1 MGDGNS
7 LINQSNFSY
16 KYNDTGKFTVKAIA
30 LNNKGCKDSMSI
42 KIAVACPKEN
52 TNITDASIESILVQ
66 HLHQFQQLSI
76 SSFSQ
81 CEVTI
86 LNSFGGRVLQQTFD
100 KGVHSMDLHSL
111 QSGFY
116 VVYYKNEKGIVT
128 KKKIIHS
135 IVP

>member
-1 MGDGNS
+1 M
-7 LINQSNFSY
+7 L
-16 KYNDTGKFTVKAIA
+16 VK
-30 LNNKGCKDSMSI
+30 
-42 KIAVACPKEN
+42 
-52 TNITDASIESILVQ
+52 
-66 HLHQFQQLSI
+66 HLPQLQQLSI

-86 LNSFGGRVLQQTFD
+86 LNSFGGKVLQQTFD
-100 KGVHSMDLHSL
+100 KGIHTMDLQSL

>member
-1 MGDGNS
+1 
-7 LINQSNFSY
+7 LTQ
-16 KYNDTGKFTVKAIA
+16 
-30 LNNKGCKDSMSI
+30 L
-42 KIAVACPKEN
+42 
-52 TNITDASIESILVQ
+52 
-66 HLHQFQQLSI
+66 QQLKI
-76 SSFSQ
+76 STLYQ

-86 LNSFGGRVLQQTFD
+86 LNSFGGKVLQQNFD
-100 KGVHSMDLHSL
+100 KGVHTVDLYSL